1 LRKKSRFFYFLVSI
15 CLIVL
20 CFFLFSSLI
29 FSGEVP
35 GTEPATSPAE
45 VKEIEKSIEA
55 GLETE
60 NEERES
66 REEQEQKSPGSSAV
80 TESNEVPAPDLPS
93 RGHEVKQAWDNA
105 LLEKIS
111 FLQNPLPG
119 ALVSSRDSQLPGA
132 PRPYRNGVH
141 EGLDFY
147 SGACG
152 IDVNFGDPVFAAGPG
167 VVYRIDHDYQE
178 PSTGE
183 REELLR
189 ICAENGD
196 TPEDILDK
204 LRGRQVWLVHS
215 HDIITRYAHLS
226 EVAEHLQEGD
236 LVEPGDF
243 IGAVG
248 NSGTSEGA
256 EGSTANHHLHF
267 EIWIGDSYLG
277 EGLSPQEIRELWTL
291 VLEK

>member
-1 LRKKSRFFYFLVSI
+1 MRKKSRFFYFFVSI
-15 CLIVL
+15 CLIIL

-55 GLETE
+55 GLEAGSK
-60 NEERES
+60 ERES
-66 REEQEQKSPGSSAV
+66 QKEQEQKSLGSSAV
-80 TESNEVPAPDLPS
+80 TESNETLAPSLPS
-93 RGHEVKQAWDNA
+93 RGNGVKPTWDDG

-111 FLQNPLPG
+111 FLQSPIPG

-132 PRPYRNGVH
+132 PRPYRNGIH

-152 IDVNFGDPVFAAGPG
+152 IDVNFGDSVFAAGPG

-178 PSTGE
+178 PSTEE

-215 HDIITRYAHLS
+215 HEIITRYAHLS

-256 EGSTANHHLHF
+256 EGSAANHHLHF

>member
-1 LRKKSRFFYFLVSI
+1 MRKKSRFFYFFVSI
-15 CLIVL
+15 CLIIL

-35 GTEPATSPAE
+35 GTEPAASPAE

-55 GLETE
+55 GLGAG

-66 REEQEQKSPGSSAV
+66 QKEQEQESPGSSAV
-80 TESNEVPAPDLPS
+80 TESNEASAPELPPS
-93 RGHEVKQAWDNA
+93 GNRVKPTWDDA

-111 FLQNPLPG
+111 FLQSPLPG

-132 PRPYRNGVH
+132 PRPYRNGIH

-152 IDVNFGDPVFAAGPG
+152 INVNFGDPVFAAGPG

-178 PSTGE
+178 PSTEE

-189 ICAENGD
+189 ICAERGY
-196 TPEDILDK
+196 PEDILDK
-204 LRGRQVWLVHS
+204 LGQ
-215 HDIITRYAHLS
+215 A
-226 EVAEHLQEGD
+226 
-236 LVEPGDF
+236 
-243 IGAVG
+243 
-248 NSGTSEGA
+248 
-256 EGSTANHHLHF
+256 
-267 EIWIGDSYLG
+267 
-277 EGLSPQEIRELWTL
+277 GLAGPFT
-291 VLEK
+291 